1 MARYLM
7 GWASFTSG
15 QYSGPKLNMCRLSP
29 LIPWVTR
36 TTRAVIEKPVLPQ
49 KPITNGQAVIEK
61 LVLPQ
66 KQITNGMIGYW

>member
-1 MARYLM
+1 
-7 GWASFTSG
+7 
-15 QYSGPKLNMCRLSP
+15 MCRLSP